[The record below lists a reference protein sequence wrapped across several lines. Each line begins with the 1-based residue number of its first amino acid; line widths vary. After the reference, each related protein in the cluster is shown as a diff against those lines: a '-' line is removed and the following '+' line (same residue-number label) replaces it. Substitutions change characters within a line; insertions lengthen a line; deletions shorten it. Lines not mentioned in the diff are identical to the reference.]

1 MVVHDLRSPLS
12 NVVSIAESL
21 QDGLFGPVNE
31 QQNKWLWKIETNC
44 KGLIEH
50 VSDFLDLSKIEA
62 GHIELIKKPIDLSAL
77 IHEILVEHS
86 VQASKRQIPLRSQIE
101 GKLPMAW
108 LDPRRVNQVLSNLLN
123 NALKFSDD
131 GSDIEVGAS
140 RTNSNEVKVW
150 VKDKGIGIDSD
161 EIDQVFEKYHQVASG
176 RNSGHKGTGLGL
188 VICKKIVEAHG
199 GRIWAESQK
208 GKGATFFF
216 SLPLNPS
223 PSEAS

>member
-1 MVVHDLRSPLS
+1 
-12 NVVSIAESL
+12 
-21 QDGLFGPVNE
+21 LFGQVNE

-44 KGLIEH
+44 KSLIEH

-62 GHIELIKKPIDLSAL
+62 GHIELVNKPVDLKAL
-77 IHEILVEHS
+77 IQEILVEHS
-86 VQASKRQIPLRSQIE
+86 IQADQRQISLRNKIDRE
-101 GKLPMAW
+101 LPTIR

-131 GSDIEVGAS
+131 GGDIEVGAGRGS
-140 RTNSNEVKVW
+140 GNEINVW
-150 VKDKGIGIDSD
+150 VKDAGIGIDSD
-161 EIDQVFEKYHQVASG
+161 EIGQIFEKYRQVSSG

-216 SLPLNPS
+216 SLPIN
-223 PSEAS
+223 ASSSGAN